1 MLINKFPP
9 ERTVFFSD
17 AVFAIAMTLLVLEIK
32 LPSMAEAQSLG
43 IDDILLNRIPNFI
56 CFAISFIVTALF
68 WKAHMVTCTYAKSVN
83 NRFIWINIWL
93 LFFVVVMPFTTAL
106 YANYGFMDNVAFSF
120 YCLNIAVI
128 GLFNYGLMTHVIK
141 TENLKGLMG
150 EETVKWTKRR
160 TLIVPVV
167 FVLAILLSVFAPF
180 TSRYAFILIFIFQA
194 LGDRLYKKK
203 QNKLLTVKEPA
214 EGEAY

>member
-68 WKAHMVTCTYAKSVN
+68 WKAHMVTCTYVKTVS

-106 YANYGFMDNVAFSF
+106 YANYGFMDNIAFSF

-128 GLFNYGLMTHVIK
+128 GIFNYLLMAHVVK
-141 TENLKGLMG
+141 TEDLKNALG
-150 EETVKWTKRR
+150 EAAVKWSKRR
-160 TLIVPVV
+160 ALIVPAV
-167 FVLAILLSVFAPF
+167 FILAIVLAMFAPF
-180 TSRYAFILIFIFQA
+180 TSRYAFILIFIIQA
-194 LGDRLYKKK
+194 IGDRLYKKK
-203 QNKLLTVKEPA
+203 QSHLVIMQQPVSE
-214 EGEAY
+214 EA